1 MYEKLE
7 LGAYEKE
14 QKVLHKQDL
23 DIGGFISH

>member
-14 QKVLHKQDL
+14 KKVRDKQDL